1 MNSNFYYEFKK
12 SNRNKNK
19 CEINKINKKL
29 FKKIKEKE
37 KNCN

>member
-29 FKKIKEKE
+29 FKKNKRTRK
-37 KNCN
+37 KL